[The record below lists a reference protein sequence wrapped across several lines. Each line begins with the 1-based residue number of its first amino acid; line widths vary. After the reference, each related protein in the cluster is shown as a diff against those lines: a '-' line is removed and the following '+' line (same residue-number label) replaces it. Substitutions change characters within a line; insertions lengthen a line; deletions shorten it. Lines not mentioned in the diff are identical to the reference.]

1 MPGLDGEIRE
11 GYSEEATFMQELC
24 SQGSMKVGWREVQGR
39 AVSGPSLVCCSQK
52 SAGAGGKP
60 KMQERTWERVGASP
74 SPFPAFAQ
82 RGLWRRG
89 CASLAPEEALLIIQP
104 SRDSIIIIFQGPDMC
119 NIKKEIM

>member
-60 KMQERTWERVGASP
+60 KMQERTWEPVGASP
-74 SPFPAFAQ
+74 SPFSCLCSERALEEGLCLPGTGGSSAYHPAKQ
-82 RGLWRRG
+82 R
-89 CASLAPEEALLIIQP
+89 
-104 SRDSIIIIFQGPDMC
+104 
-119 NIKKEIM
+119 